1 MHAYDMRVFVN
12 LSFVLLLL
20 LLLSKDPTKYLFQ
33 VDRDFAA
40 RLFSLFPFNDYSY
53 TIWFHLELLVLLL
66 VTLSTRSSH

>member
-20 LLLSKDPTKYLFQ
+20 LLSKDPTEYLFQ
-33 VDRDFAA
+33 VDRDFPA
-40 RLFSLFPFNDYSY
+40 RLFSLFPFDDYSY